1 VEVVR
6 EFLSLLIGP
15 IPVLY
20 ILLVVSL
27 VFFGFKRKRTAKVFL
42 IVAGLWF
49 FIITTPFLPKIFV
62 KSLES
67 RYTQLSDSCIKTL
80 PDSCNII
87 VLGSDN
93 NDDNKLTPNNQ
104 LSLIAMSRLAEGI
117 RIHRMIPG
125 SRLILSG
132 YGRRSKLPH
141 ALVLYRTAVIL
152 GVDPTMMAIQSSPSN
167 TRKEAETYIK
177 NFGTK
182 RKIILVTSAIHM
194 PRAVMNFQKSGVNP
208 VAAPAD
214 FFLKYGSRRNPW
226 EWLPYSENIAM
237 MEQVIHESVGILWT
251 KLGGR

>member
-1 VEVVR
+1 MR
-6 EFLSLLIGP
+6 EFLSLIIGP
-15 IPVLY
+15 VPVLY
-20 ILLVVSL
+20 LLLLVSF
-27 VFFGFKRKRTAKVFL
+27 VFLIIKRKRTAKVFL
-42 IVAGLWF
+42 IVAGVWF

-62 KSLES
+62 RSFET

-93 NDDNKLTPNNQ
+93 TDDKMLTSNNQ
-104 LSLIAMSRLAEGI
+104 LSLIAMSRLVEGI

-141 ALVLYRTAVIL
+141 ALVLYKTAVIL
-152 GVDPTMMAIQSSPSN
+152 GVNPTTMAIQSSPSN

-177 NFGTK
+177 NFGTNNK
-182 RKIILVTSAIHM
+182 LILVTSAIHM

-214 FFLKYGSRRNPW
+214 FFLKYGSGRNPW
-226 EWLPYSENIAM
+226 EWLPFSENIAM

-251 KLGGR
+251 KMGGK